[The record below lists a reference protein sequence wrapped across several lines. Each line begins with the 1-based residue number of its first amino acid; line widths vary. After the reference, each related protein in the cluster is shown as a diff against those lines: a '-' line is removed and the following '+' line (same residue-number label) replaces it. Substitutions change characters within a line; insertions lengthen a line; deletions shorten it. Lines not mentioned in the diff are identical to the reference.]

1 MKKLITT
8 LFCSLIGGS
17 VLAQWTPTTIKRS
30 SVIETSSIQ
39 PQYKLDIN
47 LIRSQLKNAKET
59 GANAQAVEILLP
71 TLKGKMERFAVYSF
85 PVVVK
90 ELADQYQLGSYV
102 GIGLDDPNKSVRF
115 SVSPNDFQSMI
126 IKGGEYEFIEPT
138 KSDKTIYSVHPKSK
152 PTGGKS
158 FVCTTD
164 ENPLAKQDIEA
175 LLEKGK
181 SFTNQT
187 TDFSKM
193 SDRKYRTM
201 RLVVSV
207 TGEYSQKFGGTVA
220 GALAQINAT
229 LTRVNGVFEKDFA
242 LHLNLQNFPNIIY
255 LDGATDP
262 YSNSSVGTAAAN
274 SNNATGWN
282 IQLQQTL
289 SVNVGSTNYDIG
301 HLFGDSGGG
310 GNAGCIGCVCIDPT
324 GTPATSLS
332 KQKGSGFTSPG
343 DGNPSGDSFDID
355 YVAHEIG
362 HQLGG
367 NHTFSHAIEPYVVNV
382 EPGSGSTIMGYA
394 GITGATT
401 DVQAHSDSYFHNVTI
416 KQVQANLIA
425 KTCDV
430 ETTIT
435 NNPPSIDT
443 LPAYTIPKGTAFV
456 LTASA
461 TDPENDP
468 LTYVWE
474 QVNSGT
480 TSAQTINKTNLGTT
494 TYGASFR
501 SVSPT
506 TSPTRYF
513 PKFSSVLAGVLDNSL
528 DTWESTSQVARTS
541 KFAVTVRDNNA
552 ASTQQQTQYAEQT
565 ITVGADGPFKISNT
579 SSYLYSNVANT
590 ITWDVANTASGAYNS
605 PNVKIDYSVDNGV
618 TWIVLSANTAND
630 GTETINMPT
639 SLNGQFVAMRVSSI
653 GNIFYALKKMMVA
666 TQVACGSAVTGV
678 SVSNINSSA
687 ATVNWAPVAGATS
700 YAIQYKKTTDAV
712 WQQTTATINTVNLPS
727 LIANSTYEV
736 QVASVC
742 GTQGPF
748 SASVIFSTLTVN
760 YCAAAATNAPQ
771 YEYISN
777 VTINNGNN
785 VLLSN
790 SSGSSGYT
798 NYTTNTAL
806 QPTLALNTQ
815 YTFSMTIA
823 TPDYD
828 TALVFIDYNNN
839 GVFDASERVYNYPI
853 GLPTGPI
860 SGNFTIP
867 STAVTNQPLRMRV
880 ILYYAGQF
888 NSNGQSQVGFSLN
901 STYAGC
907 GTFSYGEVEDY
918 NVVIATNLSTSESG
932 AVKNGIQIY
941 PNPATDFLNV
951 TKVSDKATYKIYSAA
966 GQLVGNGNIS
976 NGKINVSSLI
986 KGAYVISI
994 EDKGKENFNSKFIKK

>member
-1 MKKLITT
+1 MKKLITV

-17 VLAQWTPTTIKRS
+17 ALAQWTPATAKRS
-30 SVIETSSIQ
+30 SVIEPSSIQ

-47 LIRSQLKNAKET
+47 MIRNQLKNANET
-59 GANAQAVEILLP
+59 GSNAKAIEILLP

-102 GIGLDDPNKSVRF
+102 GVGIDDPTKYLRF
-115 SVSPNDFQSMI
+115 SVSPNDFQAMI
-126 IKGGEYEFIEPT
+126 IRGGDYEFIEPSA
-138 KSDKTIYSVHPKSK
+138 SDKTVYTVHPKSK
-152 PTGGKS
+152 PTAGKS
-158 FVCTTD
+158 FICSTD
-164 ENPLAKQDIEA
+164 ENPSAKQDIEA

-181 SFTNQT
+181 SFTNQS
-187 TDFSKM
+187 TDFLKS
-193 SDRKYRTM
+193 SDKKYRTM

-207 TGEYSQKFGGTVA
+207 TGEYAQKFGGTVA
-220 GALAQINAT
+220 GALAQVNAT

-242 LHLNLQNFPNIIY
+242 LHLNLQNFPNVIY
-255 LDGATDP
+255 LNGTTDP
-262 YSNSSVGTAAAN
+262 YSDPAIGTAAAN
-274 SNNATGWN
+274 SNNANGWN
-282 IQLQQTL
+282 VQLQQTL
-289 SVNVGSTNYDIG
+289 SVNVGSANYDIG

-343 DGNPSGDSFDID
+343 DGNPSGDTFDID

-367 NHTFSHAIEPYVVNV
+367 NHTFSQAIEGSGVNV

-394 GITGATT
+394 GITGAAT
-401 DVQAHSDSYFHNVTI
+401 DVQAHSDPYFHNVTI
-416 KQVQANLIA
+416 RQVQTNLTT
-425 KTCDV
+425 KTCDI
-430 ETTIT
+430 ETST
-435 NNPPSIDT
+435 NNFPPVIAA

-456 LTASA
+456 LTASV
-461 TDPENDP
+461 TDQENDP
-468 LTYVWE
+468 MTYTWE
-474 QVNSGT
+474 QVDSGM

-501 SVSPT
+501 SFTPT

-528 DTWESTSQVARTS
+528 DTWESTSQVARSS
-541 KFAVTVRDNNA
+541 KFAVTVRDNSPFSN
-552 ASTQQQTQYAEQT
+552 QQQTQYAEQT

-579 SSYLYSNVANT
+579 SSYLYSNAVNT

-605 PNVKIDYSVDNGV
+605 PNVKIDYSVDNGANW
-618 TWIVLSANTAND
+618 TVLSASTAND
-630 GTETINMPT
+630 GTENISMPV
-639 SLNGQFVAMRVSSI
+639 SLNGQFVALRVSSI
-653 GNIFYALKKMMVA
+653 GNVFYTLKKMMVVN
-666 TQVACGSAVTGV
+666 QVACGSAVSGVNVTG
-678 SVSNINSSA
+678 ITSSA
-687 ATVNWAPVAGATS
+687 ATVNWAPVTGATS
-700 YAIQYKKTTDAV
+700 YVIQYKKTTDNT
-712 WQQTTATINTVNLPS
+712 WQQTTSTTNTVNLPG
-727 LIANSTYEV
+727 LTANSTYEV

-748 SASVIFSTLTVN
+748 SASVIFSTLTVT
-760 YCAAAATNAPQ
+760 YCTISATNSPQ
-771 YEYISN
+771 FEYISN

-790 SSGSSGYT
+790 SSGPSGYT

-815 YTFSMTIA
+815 YTFTMTIA
-823 TPDYD
+823 NPDYD

-839 GVFDASERVYNYPI
+839 GVFEASERVYNYPVA
-853 GLPTGPI
+853 LPTGPI

-880 ILYYAGQF
+880 ILYYAGA
-888 NSNGQSQVGFSLN
+888 SNAGLSLGN
-901 STYAGC
+901 TFAGC

-918 NVVIATNLSTSESG
+918 NIVVVTNLATNESG
-932 AVKNGIQIY
+932 SVKTGIQVY
-941 PNPATDFLNV
+941 PNPATDVLNI
-951 TKVSDKATYKIYSAA
+951 TKVSNKAKFEIHNAVGQIIKAGEINNNQVRVSELVKGTYI
-966 GQLVGNGNIS
+966 
-976 NGKINVSSLI
+976 
-986 KGAYVISI
+986 ISI
-994 EDKGKENFNSKFIKK
+994 SDKGVSENVKFIKK